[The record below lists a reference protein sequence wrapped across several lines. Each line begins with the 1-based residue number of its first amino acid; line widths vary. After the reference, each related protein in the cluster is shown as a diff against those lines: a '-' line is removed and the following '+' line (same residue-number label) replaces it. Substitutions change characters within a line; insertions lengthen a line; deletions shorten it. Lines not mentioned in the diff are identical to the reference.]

1 MPKELWKGN
10 EAIAEAAVRAGL
22 EAYFGYPITPQTE
35 VLEYLSRRMPELGRA
50 FVQAESELGAI
61 NMVYGAAC
69 TGARVMSSSSSPGV
83 SLMMEGL
90 SYIAGTEIPAVLVN
104 VMRGGPGLGNIAP
117 AQGDY
122 YQAVRGGGHGD
133 YPRIVLAPASVQEA
147 IDLMVL
153 SFDLAEKYRM
163 ITMMILDGSVG
174 QMMEPAEM
182 PEMRPV
188 QRKDFEW
195 ATNGRMGK
203 RDRRILSSIYLNPL
217 DEEQTNLRLLRR
229 WKEVQ
234 KNEVRYKEYFLDDAE
249 IVIVGFGTA
258 GRVALSAVRE
268 ARAQGI
274 KVGLLRPIT
283 VSPFPYEALDQL
295 TGRVRAFLVTEMNMG
310 QMLDDV
316 QLAVRGRVPVE
327 FYGRPGGVVPFH
339 DEILSEIQRI
349 NTAPIAAHTDPRDAW
364 LTRMTAPHPSPLP
377 EGEGAKR

>member
-35 VLEYLSRRMPELGRA
+35 ILEYLSRRMPELGRA

-117 AQGDY
+117 AQSDY
-122 YQAVRGGGHGD
+122 NQAVRGGGHGD

-147 IDLMVL
+147 IDLMAL

-163 ITMMILDGSVG
+163 IAMMILDGSVG

-182 PEMRPV
+182 PAMREI
-188 QRKDFEW
+188 RRRDYEW
-195 ATNGRMGK
+195 AVNGAMNRE
-203 RDRRILSSIYLNPL
+203 RRILTSIYLNPL
-217 DEEQTNLRLLRR
+217 DEEKTNLRLAER
-229 WKEVQ
+229 WNEV
-234 KNEVRYKEYFLDDAE
+234 KTNEVRYKEYFLDDAKY
-249 IVIVGFGTA
+249 VVVGFGTA

-268 ARAQGI
+268 ARAHGV

-283 VSPFPYEALDQL
+283 VSPFPYKALNQL
-295 TGRVRAFLVTEMNMG
+295 TGQVEAFLVVEMNAG

-339 DEILSEIQRI
+339 DEILDEIRRLVSGPLAVSS
-349 NTAPIAAHTDPRDAW
+349 NPRDSW
-364 LTRMTAPHPSPLP
+364 LTRMYRNLKIAVP
-377 EGEGAKR
+377 